1 MSLTREHLS
10 KESSF
15 PTIAARRSKSICGAA
30 TIVARSTWIPSTS
43 ILGTG
48 SHIQTWRYGVN
59 ESLGDCFIWLQIP
72 LHYGTYWGLG
82 LKTLWAFLGLSIPII
97 TITGVLMY
105 WNRVLRH
112 KWKRLKYSGRRVSDL
127 SADPS
132 QPGLKVTEGKLKS
145 Y

>member
-10 KESSF
+10 KEFSF
-15 PTIAARRSKSICGAA
+15 PHDRRAPLEIYMRRGNHSGAEYMDTIYFNPGD
-30 TIVARSTWIPSTS
+30 
-43 ILGTG
+43 G

-59 ESLGDCFIWLQIP
+59 ESLGDWFIWLQIP

-82 LKTLWAFLGLSIPII
+82 LKTLWAFLGLSIPLI

-112 KWKRLKYSGRRVSDL
+112 KWKRMKNSGVR
-127 SADPS
+127 AA
-132 QPGLKVTEGKLKS
+132 EGES
-145 Y
+145 TTMATGSSSG